1 MYLLDTNTCVDVIR
15 RRPDA
20 AFRRLDET
28 AADEVA
34 LSVIT
39 ALELEIGALRAQ
51 GRRYSDAVRRFLGEF
66 SILPLE
72 DSAREAY
79 GRLRT
84 GLERRGEAIGAH
96 DMLIAAHAL
105 ALDAT
110 LVTNNEREFRR
121 VKGLKIENWV
131 GSRPRQ

>member
-1 MYLLDTNTCVDVIR
+1 MYLLDTNTCVYVIR
-15 RRPDA
+15 RRPEA
-20 AFRRLDET
+20 AFRRLDEA

-39 ALELEIGALRAQ
+39 AFELEVGALRAQ
-51 GRRYSDAVRRFLGEF
+51 GRRYSDAVRSFLGEF
-66 SILPLE
+66 SILPL
-72 DSAREAY
+72 DNSAREVY

-84 GLERRGEAIGAH
+84 GLERRGEVIGAH

-110 LVTNNEREFRR
+110 LVTNNEKEFKRI
-121 VKGLKIENWV
+121 KGLRIENWV
-131 GSRPRQ
+131 TPGPQR